1 MNTEENAKNAEFLI
15 KTLPGKRIEGSA
27 TIKCRYKN
35 LVNLAKIYEKKDA
48 KYIGSEDEGII
59 AIHAW
64 ANAYTIKTLY
74 KLVIGVKLTQNG
86 VERPF
91 LLNTNKML
99 HAGNIYDWEGC
110 VDVKNGDKLT
120 GTARWGTFWFI
131 EKNQILFG
139 TIHATIKNQN
149 DELVCKI
156 TSRIGIRPGGY

>member
-1 MNTEENAKNAEFLI
+1 MNVEEITKNAEFLI
-15 KTLPGKRIEGSA
+15 KFLPGKNIEGSA

-35 LVNLAKIYEKKDA
+35 LVNLAKLYGKNDA
-48 KYIGSEDEGII
+48 KYIGSEEEGIV

-74 KLVIGVKLTQNG
+74 TLVIGVKIIQDG
-86 VERPF
+86 IERSF
-91 LLNTNKML
+91 LLNTSKML
-99 HAGNIYDWEGC
+99 HAGNIYDWNNC

-120 GTARWGTFWFI
+120 GTARWGDVWFV
-131 EKNQILFG
+131 EKNQMLFCNL
-139 TIHATIKNQN
+139 HATIKNQN